1 MEEKNM
7 KRNYE
12 DVETIINLTGRYIWS
27 GNIVIKKSDAGFDVG
42 GFSFKTVA
50 AACEFIECYPN
61 NSFAGK
67 TARLTTDMARATA
80 RGGARI
86 IGLGLRF
93 TGKTLETA
101 GRAIKKGMDRYI

>member
-1 MEEKNM
+1 M
-7 KRNYE
+7 KRNYA
-12 DVETIINLTGRYIWS
+12 DVETIINLTGRYVWDN
-27 GNIVIKKSDAGFDVG
+27 GKVVIKKSDAGFDVG
-42 GFSFKTVA
+42 GFEFKTVA

-61 NSFAGK
+61 NSFASK
-67 TARLTTDMARATA
+67 TAKVSADMARATA
-80 RGGARI
+80 RGGARL

>member
-1 MEEKNM
+1 MEEKTM

-12 DVETIINLTGRYIWS
+12 DVETIINLTGRYVWD
-27 GNIVIKKSDAGFDVG
+27 GKIVIKKSDIGFDVG
-42 GFSFKTVA
+42 GFEFKTIE
-50 AACEFIECYPN
+50 AACEFIENYPN
-61 NSFAGK
+61 NSFSGK
-67 TARLTTDMARATA
+67 TARLTAEMARATA
-80 RGGARI
+80 RGGARL